1 MNINESN
8 APAAGS
14 RLRNILMPFI
24 VSGFCVPLA
33 TKPKAESRIPVSA
46 VPIAQ
51 PNFWLIDDD
60 EKIRPVARLPVLSS
74 L

>member
-1 MNINESN
+1 MNTNDSS

-14 RLRNILMPFI
+14 RLRNIFIPLI

-33 TKPKAESRIPVSA
+33 TKPKAESRMPVKA